1 MSSMGS
7 SYTHRKAEG
16 ETTQWDDILRA
27 KGITQPSQAELD
39 KAAADAI
46 AKAADEAV
54 EHFDPL
60 AGRTVEELGELEE
73 GGGFDDSRVLES
85 YRQARLA
92 EMKAAS
98 ARNRFGAVY
107 PLVRVD
113 FVREVNDASRDGT
126 WVVIHLHQEHIEGS
140 TLLARALARVAA
152 AKKDVKCMVAK
163 ADACIEGYP
172 DKNVPTLLLY
182 RNGELQGQ
190 IVTLAELGGL
200 GVNAK
205 SAWRRGCAQ
214 SGARQAL
221 PPPAAL
227 FLQRAPTRSPSPT
240 DFLLPAPLP
249 PLAVLEWV
257 LSKKGVCSTELEDD
271 PREERSASSN
281 RAFLQRARMGGGG
294 GGGRGVRQGGVEEED
309 DD

>member
-140 TLLARALARVAA
+140 TLLARALARLAA

-200 GVNAK
+200 DVSSK
-205 SAWRRGCAQ
+205 SALARRGGATPPALPCRRHSHSHNTPALLLCPQSWSGCCPRRACAARSLRTTPGRSALPAAPAPSCSGPGWAAAAAAAAADGASGRAAWRR
-214 SGARQAL
+214 
-221 PPPAAL
+221 
-227 FLQRAPTRSPSPT
+227 TT
-240 DFLLPAPLP
+240 
-249 PLAVLEWV
+249 
-257 LSKKGVCSTELEDD
+257 TE
-271 PREERSASSN
+271 
-281 RAFLQRARMGGGG
+281 
-294 GGGRGVRQGGVEEED
+294 GRR
-309 DD
+309 

>member
-1 MSSMGS
+1 MHGLLDLVSSSVCAARYNGAAMSSMGS

-73 GGGFDDSRVLES
+73 GGSFDDSRVLES

-92 EMKAAS
+92 EMKAAT

-140 TLLARALARVAA
+140 TLLARALARLAA

-200 GVNAK
+200 DVSSK
-205 SAWRRGCAQ
+205 SALARRG
-214 SGARQAL
+214 GATPRRPPL
-221 PPPAAL
+221 PPPTL
-227 FLQRAPTRSPSPT
+227 TPTTHPRFSSARSP
-240 DFLLPAPLP
+240 
-249 PLAVLEWV
+249 
-257 LSKKGVCSTELEDD
+257 
-271 PREERSASSN
+271 
-281 RAFLQRARMGGGG
+281 
-294 GGGRGVRQGGVEEED
+294 
-309 DD
+309 

>member
-140 TLLARALARVAA
+140 TLLARALARLAA

-200 GVNAK
+200 GVSAK
-205 SAWRRGCAQ
+205 SAC
-214 SGARQAL
+214 
-221 PPPAAL
+221 
-227 FLQRAPTRSPSPT
+227 
-240 DFLLPAPLP
+240 
-249 PLAVLEWV
+249 
-257 LSKKGVCSTELEDD
+257 
-271 PREERSASSN
+271 
-281 RAFLQRARMGGGG
+281 
-294 GGGRGVRQGGVEEED
+294 GRGRPRNSVPAHLLH
-309 DD
+309 